1 MSRFPEHPGTLR
13 VLDLFRN
20 TTTVSPVAE
29 VPESKRF
36 VYLKDG
42 VVTHDPA
49 AATER
54 VPIVEVHL
62 ISVDAN
68 GKLVPTEQAAT
79 IRIKEF
85 GPDHRP
91 LRSTT
96 LLKA

>member
-1 MSRFPEHPGTLR
+1 MTRFPEHPGTLS

-29 VPESKRF
+29 VPESQRF

-42 VVTHDPA
+42 VETHDPA

-62 ISVDAN
+62 ISLNAD
-68 GKLVPTEQAAT
+68 GKLVPTEEAVE
-79 IRIKEF
+79 IRIKQF

-96 LLKA
+96 MRRE